1 MSRFIAT
8 VLALACACMTVSSLV
23 LWPTA
28 LTAQAV
34 GESREIAPGVVRKNL
49 GEYPSNVPGFE
60 KVRIVEDTVQPG
72 ATVGP
77 LSMPV
82 PMFCTALKGEATL
95 ILDGKEQQLKTGDSY
110 VCAEGQKGQLKNTG
124 SEPYVER
131 MHHLLKAGQ

>member
-8 VLALACACMTVSSLV
+8 VLVLACACMTVSSIV

-28 LTAQAV
+28 LPAQAV
-34 GESREIAPGVVRKNL
+34 GESREVAPGVVRKNL

-72 ATVGP
+72 ATYGTE
-77 LSMPV
+77 SMPA
-82 PMFCTALKGEATL
+82 PMFCTALKGEATI
-95 ILDGKEQQLKTGDSY
+95 ILDGKEQKVKAGDSY
-110 VCAEGQKGQLKNTG
+110 VCALGQKGESKNTG

-131 MHHLLKAGQ
+131 MHHLLRAGQ